1 MDADVAT
8 AAAGRMGS
16 VTRITVMDGTGVAQ
30 TPILVAAVI
39 IEGYR
44 FQITQSSA
52 TSPKKKELL
61 CPGLEVLRGWRAP
74 AGRPYWLGSL
84 HVNLPK
90 FSEL

>member
-16 VTRITVMDGTGVAQ
+16 VTRITVMEGTGVAQ
-30 TPILVAAVI
+30 TLILVAAVI

-52 TSPKKKELL
+52 TSPKKK
-61 CPGLEVLRGWRAP
+61 
-74 AGRPYWLGSL
+74 
-84 HVNLPK
+84 
-90 FSEL
+90 